1 MLTLNNLLCPQ
12 CSKRALSRREYN
24 RKIDNAL
31 KRIDICMSKGCGY
44 IKDHTPNV
52 PSIKEVKAMLD
63 INQGQEV
70 FNF

>member
-1 MLTLNNLLCPQ
+1 
-12 CSKRALSRREYN
+12 
-24 RKIDNAL
+24 
-31 KRIDICMSKGCGY
+31 MSKGCGY